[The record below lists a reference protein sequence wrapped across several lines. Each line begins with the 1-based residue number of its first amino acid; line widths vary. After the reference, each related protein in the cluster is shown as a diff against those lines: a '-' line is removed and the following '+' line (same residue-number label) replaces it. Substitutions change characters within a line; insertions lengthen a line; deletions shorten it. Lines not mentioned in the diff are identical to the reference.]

1 MPTEKVAL
9 LLKEAKVRAG
19 ILRSVSLVA
28 NLGMRLRIAEVA
40 TRKGTPG
47 RSAPLV
53 AKLVM
58 RLRIAEVARQRQG
71 TRR

>member
-1 MPTEKVAL
+1 MAPEMIAL
-9 LLKEAKVRAG
+9 LVKAVARVG

-28 NLGMRLRIAEVA
+28 NLGMRLRIAEA
-40 TRKGTPG
+40 AIRKGTPG

-58 RLRIAEVARQRQG
+58 RLRIAEVARRRQG
-71 TRR
+71 T